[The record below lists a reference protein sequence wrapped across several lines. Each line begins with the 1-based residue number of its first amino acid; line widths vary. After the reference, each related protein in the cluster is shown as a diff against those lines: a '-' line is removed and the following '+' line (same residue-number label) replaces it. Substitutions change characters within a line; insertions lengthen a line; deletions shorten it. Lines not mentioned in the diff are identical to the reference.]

1 MPSEI
6 RTVAKES
13 IRGGKTKER
22 KVEKDDFFWKRIELM
37 FQPEK

>member
-1 MPSEI
+1 MPSKI

-22 KVEKDDFFWKRIELM
+22 KVEKDDFFGKELN
-37 FQPEK
+37 